1 MANYNNRSN
10 KKTEQF
16 FQLIVIAFCA
26 VLLIFGAV
34 SAVNAF
40 VPSDSYDVV
49 KMDYEIGEIVTNST
63 GAGIFSDEC
72 KTALVSDN
80 FIKCTSFT
88 VEAKFDPVVN
98 YEVHFYTDDNIYV
111 GYVSNAHTFYHVPA
125 GEMPVLKSYVGDMTP
140 TQSNKLFN
148 DEYTDA
154 DAVLDADGNEQVA
167 TKIRIVIRTA
177 STDEHYFDNVFAK
190 MNVANSITVKA
201 TAMPAAN
208 KSAA

>member
-1 MANYNNRSN
+1 MANYYSRSN

-16 FQLIVIAFCA
+16 FQLIVIALCA

-63 GAGIFSDEC
+63 GAGISSYEC
-72 KTALVSDN
+72 KTALVSNN
-80 FIKCTSFT
+80 FVKCTSFT
-88 VEAKFDPVVN
+88 VEAKFDPVVA
-98 YEVHFYTDDNIYV
+98 YEVHFYTDDLQYV

-125 GEMPVLKSYVGDMTP
+125 GEMPVLKSYVGDMSP
-140 TQSNKLFN
+140 TQTNKLFN
-148 DEYTDA
+148 DEYTNA

-167 TKIRIVIRTA
+167 TKIRIVIRAA
-177 STDEHYFDNVFAK
+177 STDEHYFKNVFAK